1 MRIQDYIADQTERIA
16 ESLCQ
21 FLDSTLP
28 DRLNW
33 CPPTEAGGTR
43 SALQQAG
50 ECVSVNQT
58 YTKLILGEVVASAD
72 FPEVPF
78 ADLEDAKTQLKQSAH
93 ELADALR
100 DMSDT
105 DLERIYNHPRAQM
118 LGANLILMP
127 LRNMTYHAGQI
138 NFIQTLYGDTVF
150 HVPTNWR

>member
-1 MRIQDYIADQTERIA
+1 MRVQDYIANQTERIA

-33 CPPTEAGGTR
+33 SPPSDAGETR
-43 SALQQAG
+43 SALQQVG
-50 ECVSVNQT
+50 ECVSVNHT
-58 YTKLILGEVVASAD
+58 YTKLIRGEVVASPD
-72 FPEVPF
+72 FPEVAF
-78 ADLEDAKTQLKQSAH
+78 ANLEDAKNQLKGSAH
-93 ELADALR
+93 ELANALR
-100 DMSDT
+100 SMNDA
-105 DLERIYNHPRAQM
+105 DLERVYSHPRAKM